1 MANQTGHE
9 SPNEPPK
16 SVTKAVSR
24 LLRPLV
30 RLLISKGITYPTLS
44 NMLKALYVESAD
56 RDFRVDRN
64 RQTDSRINLITGVH
78 RKDVKRLRGKPTQ
91 NEDAPS
97 SPSIGA
103 QLIGLW
109 LGGREYLDETGK
121 PLALPR
127 TQPHDGGVSFESLVE
142 SVSKDLRPRTVLDE
156 WLRLDLVSVDEDNV
170 VHLNSA
176 AFVPNTDLDQL
187 AHYFGRNTHDHIA
200 AAAHNLLG
208 DGAPFLERA
217 VFYDRLTPQS
227 VDELHTLARD
237 IGMEALVKLNKAAL
251 EKADQD
257 GGKPDALQRMN
268 FGIYYYSAEDLDE
281 APEGNDSEGN
291 DNEDCPSSYKLEQLP
306 S

>member
-1 MANQTGHE
+1 MADQKEHE
-9 SPNEPPK
+9 SPNEPPN

-78 RKDVKRLRGKPTQ
+78 RKDVKRFRA
-91 NEDAPS
+91 NASHSEDAPS

-109 LGGREYLDETGK
+109 LGGQEYLDEAGK

-127 TQPHDGGVSFESLVE
+127 TQPHESGVSFESLVE

-156 WLRLDLVSVDEDNV
+156 WLRLGLVSVDKNNV
-170 VHLNSA
+170 VRLNSA
-176 AFVPNTDLDQL
+176 AFVPNSDLDQL

-208 DGAPFLERA
+208 DGEPYLERA
-217 VFYDRLTPQS
+217 VFYDHLTPQS
-227 VDELHTLARD
+227 VDELHTLARE
-237 IGMEALVKLNKAAL
+237 IGMETLVTLNKVAL
-251 EKADQD
+251 EKAGQD
-257 GGKPDALQRMN
+257 EGKPDAQQRMN
-268 FGIYYYSAEDLDE
+268 FGIYYYSAEDSAEDSDN
-281 APEGNDSEGN
+281 APEGN
-291 DNEDCPSSYKLEQLP
+291 DNED
-306 S
+306 